1 MYKTLCKCKIFLV
14 GVYVIFKY
22 GKRFRFPTSFLIRM
36 LLQKLFHPI
45 VKVVGHD
52 MNPADVVVGGSASAV

>member
-1 MYKTLCKCKIFLV
+1 MKNDSALLH
-14 GVYVIFKY
+14 
-22 GKRFRFPTSFLIRM
+22 RLIRM
-36 LLQKLFHPI
+36 LLQKLFYPI